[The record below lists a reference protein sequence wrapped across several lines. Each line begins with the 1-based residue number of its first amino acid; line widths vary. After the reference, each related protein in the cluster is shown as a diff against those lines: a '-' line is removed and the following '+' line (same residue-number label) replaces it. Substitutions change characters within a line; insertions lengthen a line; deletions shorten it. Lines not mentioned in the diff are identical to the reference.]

1 MRKRIVGISVMTAAL
16 VAGLLA
22 APTWAAS
29 GLKAPAPPRADA
41 VAEQPEPPPPGGF
54 CVDIDRDR
62 RYLCVGRLKP
72 AREDQCRTLVRL
84 GTLLVYTQCG
94 PRPERRV
101 PGLSG
106 PRSAPAVAGVS
117 AQSAQEKQTA
127 AEGPIGNGF
136 CINPNRDDT
145 WTCVLRNKPRA
156 QPSCTTVIGI
166 PGVLVHTDCSP
177 NGPSKRSLR

>member
-1 MRKRIVGISVMTAAL
+1 MRKRILGVSVMTVAL

-22 APTWAAS
+22 VPALAV
-29 GLKAPAPPRADA
+29 KAPAPPRADA
-41 VAEQPEPPPPGGF
+41 AAEQPEPPPPGGF

-62 RYLCVGRLKP
+62 KYLCVGRLRP
-72 AREDQCRTLVRL
+72 ARDEDCRVLVHL
-84 GTLLVYTQCG
+84 GTLVAYTQCG
-94 PRPERRV
+94 PRAERRV

-117 AQSAQEKQTA
+117 AQEKQAA
-127 AEGPIGNGF
+127 AEGPLGNGF
-136 CINPNRDDT
+136 CVNPNRDDT

-156 QPSCTTVIGI
+156 EPDCTTVIGI